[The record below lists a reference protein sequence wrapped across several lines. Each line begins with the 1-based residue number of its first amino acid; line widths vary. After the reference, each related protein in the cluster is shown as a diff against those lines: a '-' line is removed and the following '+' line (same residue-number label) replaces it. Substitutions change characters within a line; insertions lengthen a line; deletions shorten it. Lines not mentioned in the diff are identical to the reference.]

1 MIPRPTRSTLL
12 THSLPTR
19 RSSDRQ
25 DRQQERDSERQ
36 YEMHDQRQIVAHGR
50 QRLLRQAPGISLKT
64 QEEMKRRGHDDEIG
78 ERRAHREKHRGGQ
91 QKRQEGALFISIQ
104 ARSDEQP
111 YMVGD
116 HRKRQHEGGEQ
127 HTLNLDEK
135 RLVQLGVHK
144 DRKSVV

>member
-91 QKRQEGALFISIQ
+91 QKRQRSEEHTSALQSLMRNSYAVFSL
-104 ARSDEQP
+104 
-111 YMVGD
+111 
-116 HRKRQHEGGEQ
+116 K
-127 HTLNLDEK
+127 K
-135 RLVQLGVHK
+135 K
-144 DRKSVV
+144 